1 MKKEF
6 FTITELARAL
16 GISRVAVFKRIKAK
30 QIKAQKIGRSYVIKK
45 ADLPMEFGGE
55 LTEEKKQMI
64 AKAVRKTVQ
73 EYGEALRLLGK
84 E

>member
-1 MKKEF
+1 MKAEF

-30 QIKAQKIGRSYVIKK
+30 QLKAQKIGRSYIIRK

-73 EYGEALRLLGK
+73 EYGEALRMLGK

>member
-1 MKKEF
+1 MEAEF
-6 FTITELARAL
+6 FTITELAKAL
-16 GISRVAVFKRIKAK
+16 GISRVAVFKRIKAM
-30 QIKAQKIGRSYVIKK
+30 QIKAQKIGRRYVIKK

>member
-1 MKKEF
+1 MKEEF
-6 FTITELARAL
+6 FTITELAKAL
-16 GISRVAVFKRIKAK
+16 GISRVAVFKKIKAR
-30 QIKAQKIGRSYVIKK
+30 QIKAQKIGRRYVIQK
-45 ADLPMEFGGE
+45 AELPMEFGGE
-55 LTEEKKQMI
+55 LTEEKKHMI

>member
-30 QIKAQKIGRSYVIKK
+30 QIKAQKIGHRYVIKK